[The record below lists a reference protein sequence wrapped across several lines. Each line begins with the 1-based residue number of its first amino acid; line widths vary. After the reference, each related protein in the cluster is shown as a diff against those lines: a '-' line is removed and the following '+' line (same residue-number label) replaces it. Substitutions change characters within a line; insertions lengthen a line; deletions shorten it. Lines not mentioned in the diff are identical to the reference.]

1 MQLSI
6 SIPSPTAPDPAP
18 ASSTLAGL
26 IPDSASKDDSSQDSF
41 SQFLPKA
48 TPDMSGDDSQSQS
61 NSGKP
66 TKAQEEAAAALSASL
81 LATVQQHLAP
91 TVPTELVPVAGKGA
105 SEAAC
110 KVTADVALQPTS
122 GAPARV
128 AGEVAAAALAAKA
141 KPATPVA
148 AQAPANA
155 AKASLSP
162 PTAANV
168 PAVPVA
174 ATSAVPVAAATL
186 PGSAALPQT
195 EQTARAAAMGG
206 EKIAA
211 TSGKSTA
218 PAASPTQS
226 AARKFLSNGDKQ
238 VTDSSESVGTPVAKV
253 TPAMA
258 TLNNPERTPTAQP
271 AFQVA
276 SAAAPTPGSSNP
288 QAPAQADVTGSA
300 KGAVEAAMTAAEML
314 SSGATQSSM
323 NMQFSMGDAELNL
336 RVEMRNGEVQATFS
350 TNSAQLRSDLAHEW
364 QTTAAGNSQSSLH
377 QIQPV
382 FTASGTGSTLSSG
395 EYAQQQGRGQNA
407 GAEPRFSTPGGSSS
421 PSYAPTHEE
430 DDSHAEPAAAA
441 AGSLHLQ
448 TFA

>member
-1 MQLSI
+1 MGVSATAGKTTVDV
-6 SIPSPTAPDPAP
+6 TAPV
-18 ASSTLAGL
+18 TAG
-26 IPDSASKDDSSQDSF
+26 P
-41 SQFLPKA
+41 
-48 TPDMSGDDSQSQS
+48 
-61 NSGKP
+61 
-66 TKAQEEAAAALSASL
+66 AAL
-81 LATVQQHLAP
+81 
-91 TVPTELVPVAGKGA
+91 
-105 SEAAC
+105 
-110 KVTADVALQPTS
+110 
-122 GAPARV
+122 V

-148 AQAPANA
+148 AQAAASA
-155 AKASLSP
+155 AKPSLSP
-162 PTAANV
+162 PTVANV

-174 ATSAVPVAAATL
+174 PTSAVPVAAATL
-186 PGSAALPQT
+186 PGSAAAPLT

-258 TLNNPERTPTAQP
+258 TLNNPERTPTNQA

-276 SAAAPTPGSSNP
+276 SVAATTPGSSNP
-288 QAPAQADVTGSA
+288 EAPAQADVTGSA

-314 SSGATQSSM
+314 SSGATQNSM
-323 NMQFSMGDAELNL
+323 NMQFSVGDAELNL

-382 FTASGTGSTLSSG
+382 FTSSGTGSTLSSG

-421 PSYAPTHEE
+421 SSSYAPTHDE
-430 DDSHAEPAAAA
+430 DDAQAEPAAAA